1 MTPEDHANNLEA
13 MAQGYRDEI
22 VDAEEGV
29 ASYPKPCR
37 AKERAEGALRM
48 MRLELAACEAGA
60 AALRQRLT
68 CARCKF
74 WREGDSAKYDGWCE
88 PLNRG
93 TARAFFCGFWEEA
106 D

>member
-1 MTPEDHANNLEA
+1 MLTEGE
-13 MAQGYRDEI
+13 MSYQIERDK
-22 VDAEEGV
+22 DGL
-29 ASYPKPCR
+29 PT
-37 AKERAEGALRM
+37 RM
-48 MRLELAACEAGA
+48 HWMGPPR
-60 AALRQRLT
+60 T